1 MNGMIQNKEISRK
14 ITTGRQLQLYL
25 TTILQKII
33 LVQDILFSMIR
44 KEPY

>member
-1 MNGMIQNKEISRK
+1 MNEMIQNKEILRK

-25 TTILQKII
+25 IIILQKMI